1 MSHVTFH
8 VSRVMCHVSHVTCHV
23 SHVTCHMSHV
33 KCHMSPV
40 FFCFFWEIGGVS
52 WWRVCYQRGLPRLFY
67 FFIFYLIKWAM
78 LKTIQYKN
86 IWLRTYWRDKTKI
99 IGGHWSLMRHT
110 WPIQGLVH
118 KSWQWIKTFGIYMSD
133 WDKTFVN
140 WEETNTTRIFFFG
153 NWLGLH
159 FTALVLILL

>member
-1 MSHVTFH
+1 MSHF
-8 VSRVMCHVSHVTCHV
+8 MCHVSCVTCHV

-33 KCHMSPV
+33 L
-40 FFCFFWEIGGVS
+40 FLCFEKVVELAGGGYVINGAYH
-52 WWRVCYQRGLPRLFY
+52 VY
-67 FFIFYLIKWAM
+67 FFNLIKWAM

-140 WEETNTTRIFFFG
+140 WEETNTTREFFFWQLIRVTFYCLSA
-153 NWLGLH
+153 NPSL
-159 FTALVLILL
+159 ALTHDLI